1 MAMTNPFPEPESPA
15 LEPFTVYSAV
25 EIAALLERMK
35 AADAPITV
43 YFDGGSAFSLTSL
56 LAVQMPGTVVFDG
69 VRDERQLLSA
79 ESLTFVGFVDQVKVQ
94 FTTEKAVAMPFDG
107 APAFRVP
114 MPEKLLRLQRRDT
127 FRVRTLVGKPAYC
140 LVPYGPDGRQYEKL
154 QLLDISVGG
163 IAVVTQPQKFEL
175 RLGKSIADCY
185 LDLPGIGL
193 VSVGLQ
199 VRHVESGADG
209 KTGGTAGCEF
219 VDVGGQARNQIQRYV
234 NQLDMERRKVAE
246 PV

>member
-94 FTTEKAVAMPFDG
+94 FTTEKAVAMPFD
-107 APAFRVP
+107 AQST
-114 MPEKLLRLQRRDT
+114 LLLLAT
-127 FRVRTLVGKPAYC
+127 AETKSGWPRTRSA
-140 LVPYGPDGRQYEKL
+140 GR
-154 QLLDISVGG
+154 SAG
-163 IAVVTQPQKFEL
+163 
-175 RLGKSIADCY
+175 
-185 LDLPGIGL
+185 
-193 VSVGLQ
+193 
-199 VRHVESGADG
+199 SGRPW
-209 KTGGTAGCEF
+209 T
-219 VDVGGQARNQIQRYV
+219 
-234 NQLDMERRKVAE
+234 
-246 PV
+246 